1 MSRSTDLPLFRPGTR
16 LMAADLNLIVEAV
29 RTALRTN
36 GGLSI
41 ADSSGT
47 ADRARPVVPN
57 FKWVRKT
64 GHRLK
69 AGKGVGGVPP
79 EWEYSW
85 IQPKP
90 ILQGD
95 GTVILSPDINEAIDT
110 SMKNGDAYGKFA
122 VNGMEATTG
131 SGTTMTYGTGVLLTQ
146 PSGATLTPL
155 PIPDGREFPLL
166 VVSPGRP
173 GGYRF
178 AVENGYS
185 IACGSG
191 AAQATAPPPGD
202 PRFAGGV
209 LGQLLRGVI
218 RWP

>member
-29 RTALRTN
+29 RTALRTT
-36 GGLSI
+36 GGFSI
-41 ADSSGT
+41 ADSSAT
-47 ADRARPVVPN
+47 ADRNRPLAPLNV
-57 FKWVRKT
+57 KWVRKT

-69 AGKGVGGVPP
+69 AGKGTGGIPP

-95 GTVILSPDINEAIDT
+95 GTVILSPDINLALDT
-110 SMKNGDAYGKFA
+110 SLRNGDPYGKFA
-122 VNGMEATTG
+122 VNGMEGTTG
-131 SGTTMTYGTGVLLTQ
+131 SGTTATYGTGVLLTQ
-146 PSGATLTPL
+146 PSGAVLTPL
-155 PIPDGREFPLL
+155 PIPDGREFPL
-166 VVSPGRP
+166 VVISPGKP

-178 AVENGYS
+178 AIENGYS

-191 AAQATAPPPGD
+191 AATAAPPAGD
-202 PRFAGGV
+202 PNFGGGV
-209 LGQLLRGVI
+209 LGQLLRGVL